1 MGIAEASPITM
12 APLLLRNLL
21 TSLFGFAE
29 KFLINLSKK
38 HKLLEVIHCLSV
50 SFFHFFLRWLP
61 SLFPSI
67 HQVSD
72 DRYSLKPPKGGS
84 YGTSGSGNGDL
95 GVSRALTQLLSII
108 SHVQVSSRKY
118 EVVRSLA
125 EKLIDE
131 NHREGIE
138 ELHEVNRAVL
148 STAFDRTITQ
158 IEAAMLHQGFH
169 NDDDEDEDGE
179 TSSGPVEFWLARV
192 VRAVCSRLGSVKDGA
207 NRTGSSAEKL
217 AAELLWLAGK
227 MASCGCGIE
236 ACQRWASAAQLGR
249 LSLSAEPRLQG
260 SLVRVAAF
268 MFKQS
273 REMGKDEEDEEE
285 SEKHAQ
291 TKLQMLISWLPLLCR
306 GSNGT
311 DAPVLSIGE
320 RREVELVLGEM
331 IGTLQGDE
339 QEQVL
344 AIWLHHFTYSASSD
358 WPNLHASYAHWY
370 SASRNLIIHQHH

>member
-1 MGIAEASPITM
+1 MVYNLFKKKWLNKKIEKNAKRVKTVSESRCDTVFSPFSFRLKTEQLRPIRSPENHSETTAMGIAEASPVTM

-21 TSLFGFAE
+21 TSLFGFAD

-72 DRYSLKPPKGGS
+72 DRYPLKPPKGGS
-84 YGTSGSGNGDL
+84 YGTSGSGSGSGDL

-131 NHREGIE
+131 NQREGIE
-138 ELHEVNRAVL
+138 ELREVNRAVL
-148 STAFDRTITQ
+148 STAFDRTISQ

-192 VRAVCSRLGSVKDGA
+192 VRAVCSRLGSVNDGA

-217 AAELLWLAGK
+217 AAELLWLAEK

-260 SLVRVAAF
+260 SLVRVAGTRDF
-268 MFKQS
+268 FLS
-273 REMGKDEEDEEE
+273 LF
-285 SEKHAQ
+285 SYFI
-291 TKLQMLISWLPLLCR
+291 LILDIFFLIL
-306 GSNGT
+306 
-311 DAPVLSIGE
+311 DFFFL
-320 RREVELVLGEM
+320 
-331 IGTLQGDE
+331 
-339 QEQVL
+339 
-344 AIWLHHFTYSASSD
+344 
-358 WPNLHASYAHWY
+358 
-370 SASRNLIIHQHH
+370 NLILDL

>member
-21 TSLFGFAE
+21 TSLFGFAD
-29 KFLINLSKK
+29 KFLISLSKK

-50 SFFHFFLRWLP
+50 SFFLFFLRWLP
-61 SLFPSI
+61 PFFPTI

-72 DRYSLKPPKGGS
+72 DRYPLKSPKGGS
-84 YGTSGSGNGDL
+84 YGTSGSGSGSGDL
-95 GVSRALTQLLSII
+95 GISRALTQLLSII
-108 SHVQVSSRKY
+108 SHVQISSRKY

-138 ELHEVNRAVL
+138 ELREVNRAVL
-148 STAFDRTITQ
+148 STAFDRTIAQ
-158 IEAAMLHQGFH
+158 IEAAMLHQGFR

-273 REMGKDEEDEEE
+273 REMGKE

-331 IGTLQGDE
+331 IGTLQRDE

-344 AIWLHHFTYSASSD
+344 AMWLHHFTYSASSD